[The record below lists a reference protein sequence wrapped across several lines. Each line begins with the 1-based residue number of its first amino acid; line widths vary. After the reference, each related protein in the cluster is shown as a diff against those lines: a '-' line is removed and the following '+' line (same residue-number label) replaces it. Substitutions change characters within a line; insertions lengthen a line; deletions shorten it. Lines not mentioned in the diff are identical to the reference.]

1 MTYQTEQR
9 SQLIAFLKKHKDR
22 AYTIDAI
29 VSGMQ
34 ADPRNQTSARQEYA
48 LPSDAKADGGKP
60 RHLFRAKRR
69 R

>member
-34 ADPRNQTSARQEYA
+34 ADPAIKPARVR
-48 LPSDAKADGGKP
+48 STV
-60 RHLFRAKRR
+60 
-69 R
+69 